1 MPAAT
6 PLNPLNQ
13 IDLGL
18 GGLGD
23 ALARQTKEDEDM
35 RRKKLLG
42 GGAGETAANRLGLG
56 AINILGGGTNG

>member
-1 MPAAT
+1 MPAT
-6 PLNPLNQ
+6 PNPLNQ